1 MRFENKGL
9 LHSVIETVYGTD
21 PGSGY
26 TPIDYAEGAEIQARG
41 EKIVRNVVR
50 PTFSP
55 KGHVIGSKEYTLAP
69 QVELRGGGLDTGVI
83 QLPEVDSL
91 LQSCGLAKQESLV
104 IAVDTISGTFAVG
117 ETINNTTSSNVVGT
131 LADID
136 LGPGEAGVL
145 YIRNAQNTPADND
158 ALAGGTSAATAN
170 TNGTPEDALIYVP
183 TSTRASMKSSTIHFY
198 RDGVRHILT
207 GSRGTMELDLTTG
220 KRAMAKFNLTGL
232 WNDPTD
238 TSEPAVTFSSID
250 PPVCYGA
257 TLQLGT
263 LDLDDAMINSI
274 QFRLGNKVVPRGGL
288 QAAEGRAS
296 VEISGRE
303 PGGSLDPE
311 ALALSA
317 FNPWTAWKNATAQKI
332 TTLIGSTAGNR
343 FRLGL
348 PYALYDEVAYR
359 GRDGIL
365 AYQLPFTAKGSDTGD
380 DEFYLLFY

>member
-9 LHSVIETVYGTD
+9 LHAVIETVYGTD

-26 TPIDYAEGAEIQARG
+26 AAIDYAEGSEIQARG

-50 PTFSP
+50 STFSP
-55 KGHVIGSKEYTLAP
+55 KGHVIGAKEYTLSP
-69 QVELRGGGLDTGVI
+69 QVELRGGGIDVTLQD
-83 QLPEVDSL
+83 PEADPL
-91 LQSCGLAKQESLV
+91 LQSCGLAKQDAMV
-104 IAVDTISGTFAVG
+104 IAVDTIVGTFVVG
-117 ETINNTTSSNVVGT
+117 ETITNTTQAGETVGT

-136 LGPGEAGVL
+136 LGTGATGVL
-145 YIRNAQNTPADND
+145 FIKNLQNPPSDGD
-158 ALAGGTSAATAN
+158 ALAGGSSSATAAVD
-170 TNGTPEDALIYVP
+170 GAPSEALIYIP
-183 TSTRASMKSSTIHFY
+183 TSTRANMKSSTIHFY

-207 GSRGTMELDLTTG
+207 GVRGTMELDFTTG
-220 KRAMAKFNLTGL
+220 KRAMAKFALTGL

-238 TSEPAVTFSSID
+238 TAEPAATFSSID

-257 TLQLGT
+257 TLQVGS
-263 LDLDDAMINSI
+263 LDTDEAMINAI

-288 QAAEGRAS
+288 QSAEGRAS
-296 VEISGRE
+296 FEISGRE

-332 TTLIGSTAGNR
+332 TALIGSTAGNR